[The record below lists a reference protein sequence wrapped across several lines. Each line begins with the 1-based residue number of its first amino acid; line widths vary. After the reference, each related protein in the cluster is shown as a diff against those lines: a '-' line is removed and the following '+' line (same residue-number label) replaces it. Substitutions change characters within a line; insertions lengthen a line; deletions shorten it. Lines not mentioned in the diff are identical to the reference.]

1 MNVEMWHR
9 VRKHGVRG
17 FKHGACGYYYR
28 DNFTCEDFYGDWKS
42 VRLGECRIG
51 RVYDWK
57 SVRLKECEIER
68 VQDWKSARLEDCV
81 NV

>member
-28 DNFTCEDFYGDWKS
+28 DNFTCEDFYGDIINKY
-42 VRLGECRIG
+42 
-51 RVYDWK
+51 RVP
-57 SVRLKECEIER
+57 LKI
-68 VQDWKSARLEDCV
+68 VQVDF
-81 NV
+81 

>member
-28 DNFTCEDFYGDWKS
+28 DNFTCEDFYGDIINKYRVPLKIVQGVFFSLDS
-42 VRLGECRIG
+42 VRGL
-51 RVYDWK
+51 
-57 SVRLKECEIER
+57 
-68 VQDWKSARLEDCV
+68 
-81 NV
+81 